1 MDSKMIF
8 ELAVHILELA
18 LVFLFLPVLAILLL
32 FGRIGNRGSARVI
45 DSRVEFPP
53 CQVAFWSWL
62 AVIAL
67 LLSVA
72 VLHLVHHHEHRRD
85 LLMHISLG
93 VGALLFLSL
102 LPATIVVTE
111 EGLEQIFWLGKN
123 RKIAWDDIDEVNTG
137 KDRRTVSI
145 TGRDGTRILHMGQLV
160 DRPRLLLELKQHCGE
175 DLPPDFPCEPLDK
188 R

>member
-1 MDSKMIF
+1 MDSKAIF
-8 ELAVHILELA
+8 ELALHILEFA
-18 LVFLFLPVLAILLL
+18 LVFFFLPVLAILLL
-32 FGRIGNRGSARVI
+32 FGRIGNRGSARVAGG
-45 DSRVEFPP
+45 RVELPP
-53 CQVAFWSWL
+53 CRVAFFSWL

-72 VLHLVHHHEHRRD
+72 GVHLVHNHSHRRD
-85 LLMHISLG
+85 LLIHMSLG

-123 RKIAWDDIDEVNTG
+123 RKILWDDIDEVNTG

-145 TGRDGTRILHMGQLV
+145 TAKDGTRILHMGQLV

-175 DLPPDFPCEPLDK
+175 DLPPDFPCEPVDK
-188 R
+188 P